1 SEVAITTETSGS
13 RTESSG
19 GADSR
24 GADGAPFALMG
35 LFRSSD
41 IAPAK
46 STSGRRS
53 RSPRAH
59 VPPRDATRCDN
70 GKMPSPRPSTDAA
83 TTPGARTVDFGDLG
97 TLEPVS
103 RHWGFDRGRPVDRYY
118 IEAFLEQHAADV
130 RGRVLE
136 VGDDSYTRRFGKD
149 RVIRRDVLHV
159 SADAP
164 GATIVADL
172 ADAPHVASESFD
184 CIILTQTLHLV
195 YHVPAALR
203 TLARILRPGGVL
215 LLTVPGITPT
225 TDDDWR
231 SSWYWSFTA
240 ASLRRA

>member
-1 SEVAITTETSGS
+1 MPS
-13 RTESSG
+13 
-19 GADSR
+19 
-24 GADGAPFALMG
+24 
-35 LFRSSD
+35 
-41 IAPAK
+41 
-46 STSGRRS
+46 S
-53 RSPRAH
+53 RS
-59 VPPRDATRCDN
+59 
-70 GKMPSPRPSTDAA
+70 
-83 TTPGARTVDFGDLG
+83 VDFGDLG

-118 IEAFLEQHAADV
+118 IEAFLERHAEDV

-149 RVIRRDVLHV
+149 RVRRRDVLHV

-164 GATIVADL
+164 GATIGADL
-172 ADAPHVASESFD
+172 ADAPHVPSDSFD

-195 YHVPAALR
+195 YDVPAAMR

-240 ASLRRA
+240 ASLRLTAASVFPSGSFTVESHGNVLAAMAFVQGMAYQELEPSELARNDPTFPVTLALRAQKPATGP